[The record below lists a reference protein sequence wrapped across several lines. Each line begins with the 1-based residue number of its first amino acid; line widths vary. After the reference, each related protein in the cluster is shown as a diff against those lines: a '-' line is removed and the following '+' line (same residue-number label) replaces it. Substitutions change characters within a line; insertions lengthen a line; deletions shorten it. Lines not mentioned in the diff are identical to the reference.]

1 MDGEE
6 IDRITRDVAPLR
18 DNYPKRLTDAVWN
31 DEANF
36 KFTSTYMDA
45 SSAVE
50 RFGWSP
56 IINRIWPETLNKSLK
71 SFFSVREMRYLS
83 ETIGGNEWAELDLYL
98 RHSRLRVPVLE
109 VLGSDGLRLSIAERA
124 AKKSQPP
131 PLEIM
136 QDLVAGALAQ
146 RDINGAIRL
155 LENKKDR
162 SSLSLDDTY
171 LLTYLYCLNGEVD
184 KAEALAAE
192 QMLLRP
198 RRIVPSIGCGG
209 NCRASSDFI
218 LRSERSG
225 NRESARMARMPKR
238 SRSPQIARIS
248 VN

>member
-6 IDRITRDVAPLR
+6 IDRITGDVAPLR

-31 DEANF
+31 DQANF
-36 KFTSTYMDA
+36 NFTSTYMDA

-56 IINRIWPETLNKSLK
+56 TINRIWPETLNESLK

-171 LLTYLYCLNGEVD
+171 LLTYLYCLSGEVD
-184 KAEALAAE
+184 KAEALAATNAAA
-192 QMLLRP
+192 
-198 RRIVPSIGCGG
+198 VKK
-209 NCRASSDFI
+209 NSSVDW
-218 LRSERSG
+218 LWGKLQSEFG
-225 NRESARMARMPKR
+225 FH
-238 SRSPQIARIS
+238 PQLIDVNHALSCSHIATQ
-248 VN
+248 